1 MSLNELLTLSILEIL
16 LGNLDSLL
24 GNHCMNNLEDGMVEG
39 KLYML
44 DEDNPLDCAVQDF
57 EWCYLLLGSNENSI
71 DICQYQ
77 FEVSLGYLT
86 HVSLD
91 PLEETLQS

>member
-1 MSLNELLTLSILEIL
+1 MYLNEFLTLSILEIL

-44 DEDNPLDCAVQDF
+44 DADNPLDCVA
-57 EWCYLLLGSNENSI
+57 
-71 DICQYQ
+71 
-77 FEVSLGYLT
+77 
-86 HVSLD
+86 LD
-91 PLEETLQS
+91 LE

>member
-1 MSLNELLTLSILEIL
+1 MYLNELLTLSILEIL

-44 DEDNPLDCAVQDF
+44 DADNPLDCVA
-57 EWCYLLLGSNENSI
+57 
-71 DICQYQ
+71 
-77 FEVSLGYLT
+77 
-86 HVSLD
+86 
-91 PLEETLQS
+91 

>member
-44 DEDNPLDCAVQDF
+44 DEGNPLDCVA
-57 EWCYLLLGSNENSI
+57 
-71 DICQYQ
+71 
-77 FEVSLGYLT
+77 
-86 HVSLD
+86 
-91 PLEETLQS
+91 